1 MYNKIIFRNGVN
13 ANNQYFK
20 DLNRFAPE
28 VTANNANTKASNI
41 SLQSQPNKH
50 EYIG

>member
-28 VTANNANTKASNI
+28 VTANNATQRQATYRYNLNQI
-41 SLQSQPNKH
+41 STS
-50 EYIG
+50 I